1 MTKRKVTIVGD
12 DRTRILELLAAG
24 KISTEEA
31 ARLLDAL
38 GARSGEGAGTSDPA
52 AGTGA
57 HGASGADGVGGADAQ
72 AQAKS
77 GFHRFFPGAGVKTSQ
92 KTGAS
97 GTPKF
102 MYVKVVSVKGDNV
115 NVKIPVAVMRAG
127 LKLTSLIPAQAQDQI
142 NKSMAEHGMSFDLNN
157 FKSDDLEE
165 LIDALR
171 EMEIDVDSANGD
183 KVHVYTE

>member
-1 MTKRKVTIVGD
+1 MGD
-12 DRTRILELLAAG
+12 DRTRILDLLASG
-24 KISTEEA
+24 KITAEEA

-38 GARSGEGAGTSDPA
+38 DATTAQA
-52 AGTGA
+52 AGTAGGDESSGTDAAEAAGA
-57 HGASGADGVGGADAQ
+57 G
-72 AQAKS
+72 AKS
-77 GFHRFFPGAGVKTSQ
+77 GGKTGWPRFFSGPGVKTTQ
-92 KTGAS
+92 RAGAS

-102 MYVKVVSVKGDNV
+102 MYVKVLSVKGDNV
-115 NVKIPVAVMRAG
+115 NVKIPLAVMRAG